1 MLERVRIV
9 LVETTHPGNIGAT
22 ARAMKNMGLCELVL
36 VKPLKF
42 PDGEATARAAGAD
55 DLLKNAQIVNDL
67 PAALVGCD
75 WVFGSGAHE
84 RSLKWPLI
92 NPEEAAQ
99 KILAEPHRKVALVF
113 GRESSGLTNEE
124 LALCHFHIK
133 IPTVEDFSSLN
144 LAAAVQVLTYA
155 LRSAWIK
162 NSTEGNNDSITE
174 AREAVASMEEL
185 NGFFEHLEQT
195 LIAIEFLDP
204 KQPKRLIR
212 RLRRLY
218 QRAEPDQTEINIL
231 RGILA
236 AMQRKL

>member
-1 MLERVRIV
+1 MLDRVRIV
-9 LVETTHPGNIGAT
+9 LVETTHPGNIGGA
-22 ARAMKNMGLCELVL
+22 ARAMKNMGLDELVL
-36 VKPLKF
+36 VNPSKF

-55 DLLKNAQIVNDL
+55 DLLKNAKIVKDL
-67 PAALVGCD
+67 PAALAGCD

-92 NPEEAAQ
+92 NPEESAQ
-99 KILAEPHRKVALVF
+99 KILAAPQRKAALVF

-155 LRSAWIK
+155 LRAAWVGK
-162 NSTEGNNDSITE
+162 NNNTAIE
-174 AREAVASMEEL
+174 PREAIASMEEL

-195 LIAIEFLDP
+195 LIAVEFLDP
-204 KQPKRLIR
+204 KQPKRLMR

-236 AMQRKL
+236 AVQRKL